1 MEELCSIETI
11 WEELGDRVR
20 ILREREGLSQEKLAL
35 MVDIDRTYLL
45 DLEKGRRNASIESLV
60 KLSRGLDITLSEL
73 LFNIDPSNPDQGADY
88 AFVKIPRQ

>member
-45 DLEKGRRNASIESLV
+45 DLEQGRRNASIESLV